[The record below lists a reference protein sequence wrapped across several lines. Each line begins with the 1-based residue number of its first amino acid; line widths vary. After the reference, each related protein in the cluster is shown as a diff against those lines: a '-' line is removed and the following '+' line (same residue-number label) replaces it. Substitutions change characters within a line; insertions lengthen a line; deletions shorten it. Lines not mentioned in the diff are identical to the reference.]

1 MIQACGRPG
10 VRLGHNRGM
19 TRPPFPPFTPPIAWL
34 EQLLSGLRPPAWLQD
49 ELENR
54 LVLLLNHVLQQEPEA
69 MARLKRQTGQAVRL
83 CWGAV
88 SLTLQAT
95 SAGLLERCGPDAA
108 PALTITVQD
117 DALSLGRRLMAGERP
132 AVDVQGD
139 VQLAAE
145 VAWLA
150 DNVRWDVQEDLS
162 RLLGDAPAHV
172 LMEALRRVL
181 MVLRGLGDQ
190 ARSAFDRQPAAA
202 PAPAP
207 ASRAP
212 DAGAAP

>member
-1 MIQACGRPG
+1 MNWVGAGKCAG
-10 VRLGHNRGM
+10 LGHNRGM
-19 TRPPFPPFTPPIAWL
+19 TRSPFPPFTPPIAWL
-34 EQLLSGLRPPAWLQD
+34 EQMLSGVRPPAWLQD

-54 LVLLLNHVLQQEPEA
+54 LILLLNHVLQQEPEA
-69 MARLKRQTGQAVRL
+69 MTRLKRQVGQPVRL

-88 SLTLQAT
+88 VLTVQST
-95 SAGLLERCGPDAA
+95 PAGLLERCGADVA
-108 PALTITVQD
+108 PTLSVTVQG
-117 DALSLGRRLMAGERP
+117 DALSVGKRVLAGERP

-162 RLLGDAPAHV
+162 RLLGDAPAHL
-172 LMEALRRVL
+172 LMEALRRAGV
-181 MVLRGLGDQ
+181 VLRGLGAQ
-190 ARSAFDRQPAAA
+190 ARSAFDREPAAA
-202 PAPAP
+202 PAS

-212 DAGAAP
+212 GADRAS